1 MAESKLISQA
11 RAGDGAA
18 LGRLLRARQDKLY
31 RTAFL
36 YTRNQVDALDV
47 VQETA
52 LQAML
57 SIKRLRHPEYFDTW
71 LIRILINSAYRLMRS
86 RKPVG
91 DEAPAAAASPDNAAV
106 LHLDLVQD
114 LAALPAKLRDVVI
127 LRFFNDLTLQEI
139 GRVLHL
145 PVGTVKSRLNRA
157 LQGLREKGEVIHE
170 YDDGFSKNN

>member
-1 MAESKLISQA
+1 MAESELISQA

-36 YTRNQVDALDV
+36 YTRNQADALDV

-91 DEAPAAAASPDNAAV
+91 DEAARCSGESGQCGRAASGSGPGFGR
-106 LHLDLVQD
+106 
-114 LAALPAKLRDVVI
+114 PAGETAGRGDPA
-127 LRFFNDLTLQEI
+127 FFQ
-139 GRVLHL
+139 
-145 PVGTVKSRLNRA
+145 
-157 LQGLREKGEVIHE
+157 
-170 YDDGFSKNN
+170 

>member
-1 MAESKLISQA
+1 MAESELISQA

-36 YTRNQVDALDV
+36 YTRNQADALDV

-86 RKPVG
+86 
-91 DEAPAAAASPDNAAV
+91 
-106 LHLDLVQD
+106 
-114 LAALPAKLRDVVI
+114 
-127 LRFFNDLTLQEI
+127 
-139 GRVLHL
+139 
-145 PVGTVKSRLNRA
+145 
-157 LQGLREKGEVIHE
+157 
-170 YDDGFSKNN
+170 

>member
-1 MAESKLISQA
+1 M
-11 RAGDGAA
+11 
-18 LGRLLRARQDKLY
+18 
-31 RTAFL
+31 
-36 YTRNQVDALDV
+36 
-47 VQETA
+47 
-52 LQAML
+52 
-57 SIKRLRHPEYFDTW
+57 
-71 LIRILINSAYRLMRS
+71 
-86 RKPVG
+86 
-91 DEAPAAAASPDNAAV
+91 